1 MAETSGIKPKSIKAN
16 YIYNMAYEVL
26 ALLTPLIT
34 TPYISRVL
42 GADGVG
48 IYSYTY
54 SIAQYFV
61 LLGNLGVMTYGQMV
75 IAACREDRE
84 ETSRAFY
91 ELWVLRFITMM
102 ISFVIYMS
110 ISFVCVE
117 YRPARIIMGIFV
129 FAAAFD
135 LTWLFR
141 GIEDFSKI
149 VIRNSVVKIA
159 LIAMIF
165 LFVKEA
171 DDVYLYIFFVAMS
184 TFLGNIVFIFS
195 AKGILCRVPLK
206 SLHIKRHIKPTLV
219 FLVPT
224 IATSVYTVLD
234 KTMLGILTD
243 GTAENGYYEQ
253 AHKIEQVLL
262 VIITSLNTIMRS
274 RMSFLY
280 QQGRLDEM
288 KTRFNRSVGFI
299 SAVAIPMAAGLV
311 GTASNFIPLFLGT
324 GFEESIVLLK
334 IFAFLLIIIGLSNC
348 LNTHFLGPSG
358 RQGKNN
364 YVLVAGAAL
373 NFFFNLMMIPKFGAV
388 GAAIGSVLAEFI
400 ILIGYLFLIR
410 DFFQV
415 KTLIKMAW
423 KYVVAGL
430 IMGIAVAYIGDMS
443 GNVVLVLALQ
453 VCSGVLI
460 YAGIV
465 LLLRDRLAL
474 DTIRQAVGKA
484 RQKIKAA

>member
-1 MAETSGIKPKSIKAN
+1 MAEKSGIKPKSIKVN
-16 YIYNMAYEVL
+16 YIYNMAYEIFS
-26 ALLTPLIT
+26 LLTPLIT

-42 GADGVG
+42 GAEGVG

-75 IAACREDRE
+75 IANCREDRE

-91 ELWVLRFITMM
+91 ELWILRFITMM

-110 ISFVCVE
+110 ISFISVE
-117 YRPARIIMGIFV
+117 YRPARIILGIYV
-129 FAAAFD
+129 FATAFD

-141 GIEDFSKI
+141 GIEDFSKV
-149 VIRNSVVKIA
+149 VIRNFIVKIA
-159 LIAMIF
+159 MIAMIF

-184 TFLGNIVFIFS
+184 TFLGNVSFLFS

-206 SLHIKRHIKPTLV
+206 SLHIKQHIKPTLV
-219 FLVPT
+219 FFIPT
-224 IATSVYTVLD
+224 IATSVYTLLD

-253 AHKIEQVLL
+253 AHKIEQMLL
-262 VIITSLNTIMRS
+262 VVLTSLNTIMRS

-288 KTRFNRSVGFI
+288 KTRLNRSVSFI
-299 SAVAIPMAAGLV
+299 SAVAIPMTAGLV
-311 GTASNFIPLFLGT
+311 GIATNFIPWFLGD

-373 NFFFNLMMIPKFGAV
+373 NFLFNLMMIPKLGAV
-388 GAAIGSVLAEFI
+388 GAAIGSVLAESI
-400 ILIGYLFLIR
+400 ILVGYLFLIR
-410 DFFQV
+410 DFFKV
-415 KTLIKMAW
+415 KTLIKLVW

-430 IMGIAVAYIGDMS
+430 IMGVIVSTIGHIS
-443 GNVVLVLALQ
+443 GNVIMVLVIQ
-453 VCSGVLI
+453 VFAGVVI
-460 YAGIV
+460 YVGVV
-465 LLLRDRLAL
+465 LLLRDRFTLN
-474 DTIRQAVGKA
+474 I
-484 RQKIKAA
+484 IKEVFKKLRKRT

>member
-1 MAETSGIKPKSIKAN
+1 MAEKSGIKPKSIKVN
-16 YIYNMAYEVL
+16 YIYNMAYEIF

-75 IAACREDRE
+75 IANCREDRE

-91 ELWVLRFITMM
+91 ELWILRFIMMM
-102 ISFVIYMS
+102 ISFIVYMS
-110 ISFVCVE
+110 ISFISVE
-117 YRPARIIMGIFV
+117 YRPARIILGIYV
-129 FAAAFD
+129 FATAFD

-141 GIEDFSKI
+141 GVEDFSKV
-149 VIRNSVVKIA
+149 VIRNFIVKIA
-159 LIAMIF
+159 MIAMIF

-171 DDVYLYIFFVAMS
+171 NDVYLYIFFVVMS
-184 TFLGNIVFIFS
+184 TFLGNVSFLFS
-195 AKGILCRVPLK
+195 AKGILCGVPLK
-206 SLHIKRHIKPTLV
+206 SLHIKQHIKPTLV
-219 FLVPT
+219 FFIPT
-224 IATSVYTVLD
+224 IATSVYTLLD

-253 AHKIEQVLL
+253 AHKIEQMLL
-262 VIITSLNTIMRS
+262 VILTSLNTIMRS
-274 RMSFLY
+274 RMSFLFK
-280 QQGRLDEM
+280 QGRLEEM
-288 KTRFNRSVGFI
+288 KARLHRSVSFI
-299 SAVAIPMAAGLV
+299 SAVAIPLTAGLV
-311 GTASNFIPLFLGT
+311 GIAANFIPLFLGD
-324 GFEESIVLLK
+324 GFEESIVLLQ

-373 NFFFNLMMIPKFGAV
+373 NFLFNLIMIPKLGAV
-388 GAAIGSVLAEFI
+388 GAAIGSVLAETI

-410 DFFQV
+410 DFFKMTTLV
-415 KTLIKMAW
+415 KLIW
-423 KYVVAGL
+423 KYVVAGI
-430 IMGIAVAYIGDMS
+430 IMGIAVSGIGRIS
-443 GNVVLVLALQ
+443 GSVIVVSAVQ
-453 VCSGVLI
+453 VIAGVAI

-465 LLLRDRLAL
+465 LLLRDKFA
-474 DTIRQAVGKA
+474 IGMIKEMVGKV
-484 RQKIKAA
+484 KKKLG